1 MVRRSGVVIVRAA
14 GLTKRFPVQR
24 TWRQTVRA
32 PFAAPMA
39 EVLRD
44 VSFEVAEGEIF
55 GLLGQNGAGKTTLF
69 KLLATLISP
78 DEGEASVAGH
88 DVMTE
93 AAAVRRTLAPVL
105 ANERSLYWRLSA
117 RENIRLYCALQG
129 VSAAAVHDETE
140 RVLTITDL
148 RDTGE
153 KMVGMFS
160 SGMRQRLLIARALI
174 ARPRVLLLDEPTRSL
189 DPISARDLRLF
200 LRETI
205 VGKEGCTVLLATH
218 DADEVWELCDRVA
231 VLERGRVL
239 ALDRTSVLRERAG
252 TPRYDAWLRAEHA
265 GAQVTRLAA
274 AGHHFTRVAGG
285 EDGWEQYR
293 GEIAGGHTA
302 SAGVL
307 ALLTA
312 EGGTVARFER
322 VAPSLADLIERV
334 LQLAPERAHAERA
347 LEQRAHEERVHA

>member
-1 MVRRSGVVIVRAA
+1 MIVRAD

-24 TWRQTVRA
+24 TWQQTVRA
-32 PFAAPMA
+32 PFAAPMT
-39 EVLRD
+39 EVLRE

-69 KLLATLISP
+69 KLLATLISA
-78 DEGEASVAGH
+78 DEGTATIAGH
-88 DVMTE
+88 DVATE
-93 AAAVRRTLAPVL
+93 GEAVRQTLAPVL

-129 VSAAAVHDETE
+129 LSPAATAEETE
-140 RVLTITDL
+140 RVLGITDL

-174 ARPRVLLLDEPTRSL
+174 ARPRILLLDEPTRSL
-189 DPISARDLRLF
+189 DPISARDLRRF
-200 LRETI
+200 LRETV

-231 VLERGRVL
+231 VLERGRIL
-239 ALDRTSVLRERAG
+239 ALDRTMVLRERAG
-252 TPRYDAWLRAEHA
+252 TPRYDAWLRAEQA
-265 GAQVTRLAA
+265 TVQVARLTAS
-274 AGHHFTRVAGG
+274 GLTFTRIGG
-285 EDGWEQYR
+285 GADGWEQYR
-293 GEIAGGHTA
+293 GEVAGGPDA
-302 SAGVL
+302 AAAAL

-312 EGGTVARFER
+312 DGGTVARFEH

-334 LQLAPERAHAERA
+334 LKTAPAVPHA
-347 LEQRAHEERVHA
+347 